1 MGAEK
6 CTFSKKVR
14 KVRFVRKSSSQTSV
28 KSLRGI
34 IRQKVKNFLKFS
46 NNKKVTKSHF
56 RVFAYVYEEIG
67 GLESS
72 KSQKC
77 ALSNFLHFGAPES
90 AKADFFLRVRR
101 FYSIRELQNH
111 FFHFWAVPGCPG
123 RHEGQPSWRTEG
135 RTPRSRDGLP
145 YGRPGSR
152 HGPARRWGW
161 ALLKSY
167 PVCGSA
173 SIPPPLQ

>member
-1 MGAEK
+1 MK
-6 CTFSKKVR
+6 FSK
-14 KVRFVRKSSSQTSV
+14 
-28 KSLRGI
+28 
-34 IRQKVKNFLKFS
+34 
-46 NNKKVTKSHF
+46 NKKVAKSHF

-90 AKADFFLRVRR
+90 AKADFFIRVRR

-123 RHEGQPSWRTEG
+123 RHDFQ
-135 RTPRSRDGLP
+135 RS
-145 YGRPGSR
+145 
-152 HGPARRWGW
+152 
-161 ALLKSY
+161 
-167 PVCGSA
+167 
-173 SIPPPLQ
+173 